1 MREAMHVPFSSTSR
15 ALGPMRIFAAP
26 ILTATLA
33 ACTQGG
39 TMPATQT
46 FVLPGTVPNAAAGQY
61 VYVLECCAGYG
72 DITVYNAGLKGI
84 AQTIAARN
92 PSYMA
97 LGRDGRLYVVD
108 GWSQI
113 TVYDRGS
120 GQPARKLTGY
130 SWLVGVATDAQSNL
144 YAIDCE
150 SCQINGAAPSGGA
163 EPGTKGDQIDVYS
176 PGGKQLLRTI
186 SRDVRAP
193 HAIAFD
199 SHENL
204 YVVNGSAEYHYLRPS
219 ISVFKPG
226 TTSAF
231 RRITTGGLRR
241 PSLIAIDKA
250 DNVFVNTGSDGI
262 LEYAAGSSKVVRTI
276 THGVSSV
283 NALALDSRGTLYV
296 ANASQLPS
304 HGWISVY
311 RPGETHEAYR
321 ITDGVNEPAALLLDQ
336 DDNLYVSNGGSLGH
350 SRFYLAGERA
360 PHRSVKNDN
369 GYPGAIAL
377 RPR

>member
-1 MREAMHVPFSSTSR
+1 
-15 ALGPMRIFAAP
+15 MRIFAAS
-26 ILTATLA
+26 ILMATLA

-46 FVLPGTVPNAAAGQY
+46 FVRPGTVPNATAGQY
-61 VYVLECCAGYG
+61 LYVLECCAGYG

-84 AQTIAARN
+84 ARTIAARN

-97 LGRDGRLYVVD
+97 LGRDGTLYVVN

-113 TVYDRGS
+113 TVYGRGS
-120 GQPARKLTGY
+120 GRPTRKLTGY
-130 SWLVGVATDAQSNL
+130 NWLVGVATDAQSNL

-150 SCQINGAAPSGGA
+150 SCQINGAAPSASG
-163 EPGTKGDQIDVYS
+163 EPGTKGDRIDVYS

-186 SRDVRAP
+186 GRYVRAP
-193 HAIAFD
+193 HAITFD

-219 ISVFKPG
+219 ISVYKPG
-226 TTSAF
+226 ASSPF
-231 RRITTGGLRR
+231 RRITTGRMKQ
-241 PSLIAIDKA
+241 PVLIAIDKA
-250 DNVFVNTGSDGI
+250 DNVFVNTGSDSV

-276 THGVSSV
+276 TDGISSV
-283 NALALDSRGTLYV
+283 DAIALDSTGTLYV

-311 RPGETHEAYR
+311 PLGETHEAYR
-321 ITDGVNEPAALLLDQ
+321 ITDGVNEPAALRLDQ
-336 DDNLYVSNGGSLGH
+336 DDNLYVSNDGYWGRVRL
-350 SRFYLAGERA
+350 YLAGERV
-360 PHRSVKNDN
+360 PHKSVKNHN
-369 GYPGAIAL
+369 GYPGALAL
-377 RPR
+377 GPR